1 MMADRSVSKVFSD
14 IIGNAQEIIRAE
26 ILLARTAALDEVF
39 QAKQRIAMLV
49 SGVVAG
55 IFAALF
61 LLVSAFHALTQ
72 VLPAWSSALIVA
84 AAMAV
89 VAAILLQV
97 GMKAVEHP
105 PGDRHPVE
113 IPKENH
119 T

>member
-26 ILLARTAALDEVF
+26 ILLARTSALDEVI
-39 QAKQRIAMLV
+39 QAKPRIVLIA
-49 SGVVAG
+49 SGVLSG
-55 IFAALF
+55 IFAVHF

-84 AAMAV
+84 AALAF
-89 VAAILLQV
+89 VAAILLKT
-97 GMKAVEHP
+97 GMKTPEHSSANP
-105 PGDRHPVE
+105 RRVDVL
-113 IPKENH
+113 KENH